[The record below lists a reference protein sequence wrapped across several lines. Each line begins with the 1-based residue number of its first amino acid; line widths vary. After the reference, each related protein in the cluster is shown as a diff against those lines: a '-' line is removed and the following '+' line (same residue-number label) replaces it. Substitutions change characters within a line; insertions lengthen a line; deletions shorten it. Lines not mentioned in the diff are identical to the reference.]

1 MNMRK
6 RYIIMFVSTLIIGI
20 AIGFLASNYY
30 LHKKGNRLI
39 VEPTKE
45 YFREKAIRLLKLD
58 ETQIKQF
65 ESTLTKFSDKAY
77 NIEKENNVKMYNT
90 LDSLY
95 IELKPALTPEQT
107 ERFEKRLSKIKSVI
121 SK

>member
-1 MNMRK
+1 MRK

-20 AIGFLASNYY
+20 VIGTLASYFFFG
-30 LHKKGNRLI
+30 KKNSRLI
-39 VEPTKE
+39 VEPSKE
-45 YFREKAIRLLKLD
+45 YFREKAMRLIRPD
-58 ETQIKQF
+58 EAQIKQF
-65 ESTLTKFSDKAY
+65 ESALTKFSDKAY

-95 IELKPALTPEQT
+95 LELKPALTPEQT